1 MLTRR
6 IVSFLCSFS
15 FFALFPFSVDDLS
28 WLCIGRSFRL
38 LSLLRRRSF
47 SSLLFPSP
55 RKLLSFAAF
64 FLLYMPVAF
73 SVSSLSRTAVAL
85 FLSTLPF
92 GPSSP
97 FSSFRISS
105 LIVDLYLLPQI
116 NSSML
121 SLLLLIVTC
130 IIIVFNSSVLSL
142 LLLIVTCII
151 IVFNSSVLS
160 LLLLI
165 VTCII
170 IVFNSAVLSMLL
182 LIVTC
187 FFSCLPSTH
196 CNYNGY
202 MCCYNGYMCGYNEYV
217 CNINT

>member
-85 FLSTLPF
+85 ILSTLPF

-121 SLLLLIVTC
+121 SLLLLIVVYHHC
-130 IIIVFNSSVLSL
+130 FPLFRVIVAVVDCHVYHHCFQLFRVIVAIVDCHVLFLVFAIDPLQLQWIHVL
-142 LLLIVTCII
+142 LQWIHVWLQWIHVWLQWIRV
-151 IVFNSSVLS
+151 
-160 LLLLI
+160 
-165 VTCII
+165 
-170 IVFNSAVLSMLL
+170 
-182 LIVTC
+182 
-187 FFSCLPSTH
+187 
-196 CNYNGY
+196 
-202 MCCYNGYMCGYNEYV
+202 
-217 CNINT
+217 